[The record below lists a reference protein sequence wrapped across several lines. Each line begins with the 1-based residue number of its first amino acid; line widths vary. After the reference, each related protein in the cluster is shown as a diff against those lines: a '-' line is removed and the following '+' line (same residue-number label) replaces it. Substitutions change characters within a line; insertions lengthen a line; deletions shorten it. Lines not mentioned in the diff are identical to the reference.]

1 MRVGKI
7 WLGLRENEGRE
18 FGKRQLGLG
27 SIMGSSVETAQW
39 KLPKIYEGDPR
50 EDSQ

>member
-18 FGKRQLGLG
+18 FGKRQLELG
-27 SIMGSSVETAQW
+27 SIMGSSVEAAQW
-39 KLPKIYEGDPR
+39 KLPRIQEGNPR